1 MNLKSTFGKHATLG
15 ALIAATGLPASMA
28 QAQFRVEYSDSN
40 KSTPQAAS
48 ADRNEKSVIV
58 IQSHDDTHKYEVKL
72 VNGDIAFAELD
83 GHELK
88 KDRVKLKGEMIIF
101 LSEDGKTLHELKAPG
116 VAQWTQGKPAQIAW
130 VTQSGD
136 NDNKNNQF
144 FIEANAQQPKV
155 MLGINLSEPSD
166 AMRKQLKLGS
176 DQRVILV
183 EKVID
188 GLPAKKAGLEDFDV
202 ILSIDGSDFAD
213 GELLGK
219 VLHKKEAGDELK
231 LVVLRGGDKMKIAAK
246 LAPYNAEK
254 LGMANVTVNVAP
266 TTGDFEFPM
275 PNQNFGAF
283 GKDLNFVPELH
294 EKLMG
299 ALKASGLSEEEIERV
314 QAQLH
319 EHIGELGQYFNSK
332 DGAFGFRIAP
342 DHPDHP
348 APHANEEQLI
358 EIERHHA
365 EMQEKLH
372 AQAQRQ
378 QEFAAVARDKARQAM
393 REVERQVMEMR
404 DGRLIVRNAEQMEG
418 ELAQLEARLNDIEA
432 RLDAQMSR
440 FESQMDRI
448 ADMFDRLMD
457 RLEVDED

>member
-1 MNLKSTFGKHATLG
+1 MNLKATLAKHATLG

-40 KSTPQAAS
+40 KNAPK
-48 ADRNEKSVIV
+48 ADSVEHDEKSVIV

-72 VNGDIAFAELD
+72 VDGDIAFAELD

-166 AMRKQLKLGS
+166 AMRKQLKLGA

-183 EKVID
+183 ERVID

-213 GELLGK
+213 GELLSK
-219 VLHKKEAGDELK
+219 VLRKKTAGDELK
-231 LVVLRGGDKMKIAAK
+231 LVVLRGGDKMKIEAK

-254 LGMANVTVNVAP
+254 LGMASVTVNGLPA
-266 TTGDFEFPM
+266 TGDFEFPM
-275 PNQNFGAF
+275 PNQAF
-283 GKDLNFVPELH
+283 NMDLNFGPELH

-314 QAQLH
+314 QEQLH
-319 EHIGELGQYFNSK
+319 EHIGELGQYFKSK

-342 DHPDHP
+342 DHPDLP
-348 APHANEEQLI
+348 APHAHEEQII
-358 EIERHHA
+358 ELEQHHA
-365 EMQEKLH
+365 EMQEKMH
-372 AQAQRQ
+372 AQALRQ

-393 REVERQVMEMR
+393 REAERQVMEMR

-418 ELAQLEARLNDIEA
+418 ELAQLEARLNDMEA

-457 RLEVDED
+457 RLVKDED